1 MQYDDLAAFL
11 LDEAESGTH
20 KTPIVGIT
28 SA

>member
-1 MQYDDLAAFL
+1 MRYDDLAAFV

-20 KTPIVGIT
+20 KRRIVGIT